1 MDFQVFE
8 QATKIDETSVHNIG
22 MERQCGKVD
31 YRLKKYL
38 KLPAVSRSIILQK
51 SKQLREGELLSFR
64 GFKEAEKAKLDK
76 EYGWLESQ
84 KQKFKEGADQ
94 KEEVAQRNERRR
106 LDMLDKLKSNGGPFT
121 DSREVENFLQD
132 TNLDDR
138 AKQQRLK
145 LEIKFARECST
156 LLPTIDPIYKIM
168 ETQPNGERNMKTS
181 LEFGEALMSFL
192 GKRNDQTMIEYNK
205 FQET

>member
-1 MDFQVFE
+1 MYFTVFD
-8 QATKIDETSVHNIG
+8 QAAKIHETPIHNIG

-38 KLPAVSRSIILQK
+38 KLPAVSRSIILQR
-51 SKQLREGELLSFR
+51 SKQLREGELPSFR
-64 GFKEAEKAKLDK
+64 GFKEAAKAKLDK

-94 KEEVAQRNERRR
+94 KEEIAQRNERR

-121 DSREVENFLQD
+121 DSREVEIFLQD

-145 LEIKFARECST
+145 LEIQFARESS
-156 LLPTIDPIYKIM
+156 
-168 ETQPNGERNMKTS
+168 TQPNGKRKMKTAH
-181 LEFGEALMSFL
+181 EFGEALMSFL
-192 GKRNDQTMIEYNK
+192 GKRSDRTMIEYNK
-205 FQET
+205 FQETLNRLSV